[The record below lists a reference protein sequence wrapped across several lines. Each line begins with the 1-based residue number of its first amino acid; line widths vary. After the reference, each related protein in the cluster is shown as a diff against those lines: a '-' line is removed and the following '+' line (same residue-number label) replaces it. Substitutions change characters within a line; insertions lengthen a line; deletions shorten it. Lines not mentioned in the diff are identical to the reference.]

1 MYHIVYVN
9 DFSKNIGQIL
19 HCFDFLK
26 KYKQILFIET
36 VVDVGGFE
44 CHWS

>member
-1 MYHIVYVN
+1 MLMI
-9 DFSKNIGQIL
+9 FQKKIGQIL

-26 KYKQILFIET
+26 NIKIVFIET